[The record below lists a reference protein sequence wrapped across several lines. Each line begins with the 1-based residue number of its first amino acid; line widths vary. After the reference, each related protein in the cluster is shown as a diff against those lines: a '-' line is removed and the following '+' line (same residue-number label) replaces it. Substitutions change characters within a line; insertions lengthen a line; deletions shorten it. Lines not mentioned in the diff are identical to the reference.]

1 MSASYAEREA
11 QPTPAPA
18 QARSRPRWL
27 RGAAQLLAAS
37 VFFMAPLLLLPLARA
52 ERPESWQPL
61 GLRGETVLALAV
73 NSSEGERILYAET
86 HTGLWRYGAEAGQ
99 SDPQWQRIDGA
110 LPRTALG
117 GPALAAWRTVPGRPL
132 QLYALTGSSTARQL
146 YRTDDGGATWRSIG
160 PAPGQTARPA
170 MLVLPSLGAA
180 PDLITLTTG
189 SRVQRSSDGGA
200 TWAPGGPWPVTAAAQ
215 GVEANA
221 SVALL
226 LGEASA
232 PDRLYALAADGAFWQ
247 SESGGLSWQPA
258 AVQSVNALAI
268 APYFGVRIWAATAEG
283 LAFTGDNGD
292 SWTTLPQ
299 PGAATRGALGHRGGR
314 VVALRSDTRVPDTL
328 YAALEGGAVY
338 RSDDGGANWT
348 ALGVPGAGEV
358 TVLVVDPESRELLY
372 AATDD
377 GIWVRKVVPMQ
388 PTPAPTSSPIVL
400 PPTPTVT
407 LTPLPAATVSP
418 TATATATLTSTATA
432 TATATPLPTAT
443 ATRRPTRRPT
453 ATRAPSATRPLV
465 PGLTA
470 APPTAPPQ
478 AGSTATPEV
487 PTVTPAPPTDM
498 PTSIPPR

>member
-1 MSASYAEREA
+1 MSSSYENREA
-11 QPTPAPA
+11 QPMPASA
-18 QARSRPRWL
+18 KARSRPRWL
-27 RGAAQLLAAS
+27 RGVAQLLAAS

-86 HTGLWRYGAEAGQ
+86 HTGLWRYSAEAGQ
-99 SDPQWQRIDGA
+99 ADPQWQRIDGV

-117 GPALAAWRTVPGRPL
+117 GPALAAWRTVPGQSL

-170 MLVLPSLGAA
+170 MLVLPGLGAA

-200 TWAPGGPWPVTAAAQ
+200 TWAPGGPWPITEAAQ
-215 GVEANA
+215 GADDNA
-221 SVALL
+221 AVGFL

-258 AVQSVNALAI
+258 AVQSVSALAI
-268 APYFGVRIWAATAEG
+268 APYFGARIWAATAEG
-283 LAFTGDNGD
+283 LAFSGDNGD
-292 SWTTLPQ
+292 SWTTLPL
-299 PGAATRGALGHRGGR
+299 PGAATRGAQGHRGGR
-314 VVALRSDTRVPDTL
+314 IVALRSDTRVPDTL

-338 RSDDGGANWT
+338 RSDDGGTTWLS
-348 ALGVPGAGEV
+348 LGVPGAGEV
-358 TVLVVDPESRELLY
+358 TALVLDPESRELLY

-377 GIWVRKVVPMQ
+377 GIWVRNVVPMQ
-388 PTPAPTSSPIVL
+388 PTPAPTVL
-400 PPTPTVT
+400 PTVAAPTPTVT
-407 LTPLPAATVSP
+407 PTLLPTAMPSPTATALATLTP
-418 TATATATLTSTATA
+418 TATATAT
-432 TATATPLPTAT
+432 PQPTAT

-453 ATRAPSATRPLV
+453 ATRAPSATRPPA

-478 AGSTATPEV
+478 AWSTATPEL
-487 PTVTPAPPTDM
+487 PTATPASPTEM